1 MYIFQANIRVQSISE
16 SQASRCEKEALLTF
30 LTKTLALFSEINHSV
45 LKCLETVEVPTSTS
59 THSVKQSYSCSSQEL
74 QDYFKAD
81 EGKLGTSSFDFS
93 KDGPKVSNDQV
104 QNESYVRKPLDDITL
119 KAICSTF
126 INNNASVIS
135 TSHNIIENDQSTL
148 CNNVPDNKTDCLIQ
162 HDDTNARVSPTISY
176 SSEFDAFSTISSSTC
191 QHPLTKICPPTEIPK
206 RYDTGDLE
214 KVKENMKYLSRK
226 MGFDS
231 EGFAQMSNQFD
242 KTVPSFKFQ
251 YEEPEKDV
259 QTEDLVIKKGKVYF
273 NVRGC

>member
-1 MYIFQANIRVQSISE
+1 MHIFQANIRVQSISE

-59 THSVKQSYSCSSQEL
+59 THSMQQSYDGCSSQEL
-74 QDYFKAD
+74 RDYFKAD
-81 EGKLGTSSFDFS
+81 KGKLDTSFDFS

-126 INNNASVIS
+126 INNNAGVIS
-135 TSHNIIENDQSTL
+135 TSHNIIENGQSTL
-148 CNNVPDNKTDCLIQ
+148 CNNVPDNKTNGLQQ
-162 HDDTNARVSPTISY
+162 HGETDARVSPTISY
-176 SSEFDAFSTISSSTC
+176 SSEFDAFSTISSSTTC
-191 QHPLTKICPPTEIPK
+191 QHPLTKICPPTEIPQQ
-206 RYDTGDLE
+206 YDTGYLE
-214 KVKENMKYLSRK
+214 KVRENMKYLSRK

-231 EGFAQMSNQFD
+231 EGFAQMSSQFD
-242 KTVPSFKFQ
+242 KTVPSLKFQ

-259 QTEDLVIKKGKVYF
+259 QTEDLVIKQGKI
-273 NVRGC
+273 